1 MQRGGMMA
9 MAFPHFFSFGF
20 TGSLTGVRL
29 PLSEDEIL
37 ALGGLRV
44 IILILELSLHD
55 DSLFVCEM
63 VFFFLKKKV
72 NF

>member
-1 MQRGGMMA
+1 MA

-20 TGSLTGVRL
+20 TGSLTSVRL

-44 IILILELSLHD
+44 IILILKLSLHD
-55 DSLFVCEM
+55 DSLFVC
-63 VFFFLKKKV
+63 L
-72 NF
+72 

>member
-1 MQRGGMMA
+1 MA

-20 TGSLTGVRL
+20 TGSLTSVRL

-37 ALGGLRV
+37 ALEGLRV

-55 DSLFVCEM
+55 DSLFVCLF
-63 VFFFLKKKV
+63 VKWFFFFFFLK
-72 NF
+72 